1 MISEN
6 LSTAQGSPITGLVK
20 FALCT
25 LCGRFEPVSGRHFN
39 LVECT
44 EAGIP
49 GSASEPGCLLC
60 RRQKSMLQSARR
72 VPGLRAHVV
81 L

>member
-1 MISEN
+1 
-6 LSTAQGSPITGLVK
+6 LTAQGSPVTVLIK
-20 FALCT
+20 SILCT
-25 LCGRFEPVSGRHFN
+25 LGRRFEPVSGRHFS